1 MGRAARLVADIF
13 RLAFWPLCASVL
25 VVLLLQPIY
34 YIFLATVGSIV
45 PQQRIAD
52 HLGAAFDSGV
62 LSDDGNPRSLTFKGG
77 EQLTEC
83 ISLGIGLNKAETAW
97 QTAVTGSYPMS
108 GSTHACHGL
117 HQAVSGAETSWQPY
131 FRYWHGYRL
140 ILAPLAA
147 AFPLWFV
154 KAINALLIVAA
165 CGLLWRTLRNYCGPA
180 VATIF
185 LMTFVCLSDVLF
197 VWRTST
203 HSISLAYI
211 LAGSSLFAIALQRDW
226 APRNLIVMAAILGST
241 FNFIDFLVNPPM
253 MPMLIAFFVLLANRR
268 DAGMLALAT
277 VIAWFA
283 GYAETWVAKW
293 LLAYLAMPSSAGVV
307 SDILST
313 IEVRTVGALN
323 GVYLV
328 PLAATLRTYLRA
340 LSRFGVIVPILILLA
355 VAHYAAT
362 VSRIDWRRAL
372 WLCSPA
378 LVSLLWFEALS
389 SHTQFHLT
397 VSSRSAAMAFAI
409 FLSAMVMSMPRRPS
423 LPELWAQL
431 QTLQAKLPLL
441 RSKRA
446 GP

>member
-1 MGRAARLVADIF
+1 MGRAARLIADFF
-13 RLAFWPLCASVL
+13 RLAFWPLAASVL

-34 YIFLATVGSIV
+34 FFTLASLGSIV
-45 PQQRIAD
+45 SRERTVQ
-52 HLGAAFDSGV
+52 HLGAAFDAGV

-117 HQAVSGAETSWQPY
+117 HQAVSGVETSWQPY

-147 AFPLWFV
+147 AFPLWIV
-154 KAINALLIVAA
+154 KIINALMVAA
-165 CGLLWRTLRNYCGPA
+165 AGGVFWMTLRNSSGPA

-185 LMTFVCLSDVLF
+185 LTTFVCLSDVLF

-203 HSISLAYI
+203 HSISFAYI
-211 LAGSSLFAIALQRDW
+211 LAGTALFAAALRKDW
-226 APRNLIVMAAILGST
+226 KTHSLIVMAAILGSA

-253 MPMLIAFFVLLANRR
+253 MPMLMAFFVLLTHRR
-268 DAGMLALAT
+268 DAGLLALA
-277 VIAWFA
+277 VVLAWFG
-283 GYAETWVAKW
+283 GYAETWAAKW
-293 LLAYLAMPSSAGVV
+293 VLAYLAMPSSAGVV

-313 IEVRTVGALN
+313 IEVRTVGAFD

-328 PLAATLRTYLRA
+328 PLAATVRAFLRA
-340 LSRFGVIVPILILLA
+340 LNRVGVIVPLIILLA

-372 WLCSPA
+372 WLCSPV
-378 LVSLLWFEALS
+378 LVSVLWFEALS

-397 VSSRSAAMAFAI
+397 VSSRSAAMAIAI
-409 FLSAMVMSMPRRPS
+409 VLSAMVISMQRRPS

-431 QTLQAKLPLL
+431 QAVRVKLPFL
-441 RSKRA
+441 RRKTR
-446 GP
+446 

>member
-1 MGRAARLVADIF
+1 MGRAARLIADFF
-13 RLAFWPLCASVL
+13 RLAFWPLAASVL

-34 YIFLATVGSIV
+34 FFTLASLGSIV
-45 PQQRIAD
+45 SRERTVQ
-52 HLGAAFDSGV
+52 HLGAAFDAGV

-117 HQAVSGAETSWQPY
+117 HQAVSGVETSWQPY

-147 AFPLWFV
+147 AFPLWIV
-154 KAINALLIVAA
+154 KIINALMVAA
-165 CGLLWRTLRNYCGPA
+165 AGGVFWMTLRNSSGPA

-185 LMTFVCLSDVLF
+185 LTTFVCLSDVLF

-203 HSISLAYI
+203 HSISFAYI
-211 LAGSSLFAIALQRDW
+211 LAGTALFAAALRKDW
-226 APRNLIVMAAILGST
+226 KTHSLIVMAAILGSA

-253 MPMLIAFFVLLANRR
+253 MPMLMAFFVLLTHRR
-268 DAGMLALAT
+268 DAGLLALA
-277 VIAWFA
+277 VVLAWFG
-283 GYAETWVAKW
+283 GYAETWAAKW
-293 LLAYLAMPSSAGVV
+293 VLAYLAMPSSAGVV

-313 IEVRTVGALN
+313 IEVRTVGAFD

-328 PLAATLRTYLRA
+328 PLAATVRAFLRA
-340 LSRFGVIVPILILLA
+340 LNRVGVIVPLIILLA

-372 WLCSPA
+372 WLCSPV
-378 LVSLLWFEALS
+378 LVSVLWFEALS

-397 VSSRSAAMAFAI
+397 VSSRSAAVAFAI

-431 QTLQAKLPLL
+431 QTLRAKLPLF
-441 RSKRA
+441 RQKRA